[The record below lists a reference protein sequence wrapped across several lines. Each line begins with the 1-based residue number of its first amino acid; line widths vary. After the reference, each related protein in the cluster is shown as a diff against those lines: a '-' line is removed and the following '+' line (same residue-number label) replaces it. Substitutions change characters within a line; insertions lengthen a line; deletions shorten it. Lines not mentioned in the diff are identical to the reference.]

1 MESSNDSDLVFK
13 ILLLGDSE
21 VGKSCFLMRYS
32 ENVFIENYIT
42 TIGLDYKLKTVKLDT
57 GKTIKVQ
64 LWDTAGQ
71 DKYRTIAKN
80 YYKGSHGILLLYDIT
95 KQSSFDNIRE
105 WVRDIKEEVNEK
117 AILFLIGNKI
127 DMEDQRKIPKEKGVE
142 LAEEFKIPFF
152 EASAKSGENVDEV
165 FKALYNKICE
175 IYGDLER
182 ERGTKLIKKRKIKG
196 RCCLYHFQAGE
207 PLYTHEK
214 SIGSRKACFV

>member
-1 MESSNDSDLVFK
+1 MESSPESDFVFK

-32 ENVFIENYIT
+32 DNVFVENYIT
-42 TIGLDYKLKTVKLDT
+42 TIGLDYKLKTIKLDS
-57 GKTIKVQ
+57 GKVIKVQ

-95 KQSSFDNIRE
+95 KISSFENIRE
-105 WVRDIKEEVNEK
+105 WIQDIRQEVSPK
-117 AILFLIGNKI
+117 SIIFLIGNKI
-127 DMEDQRKIPKEKGVE
+127 DLTDQRKISKEQGEE

-165 FKALYNKICE
+165 FKALYEKIIE
-175 IYGDLER
+175 VYGYLER
-182 ERGTKLIKKRKIKG
+182 EKGSKLNKKQKNKG
-196 RCCLYHFQAGE
+196 KCCF
-207 PLYTHEK
+207 
-214 SIGSRKACFV
+214 

>member
-95 KQSSFDNIRE
+95 KKSSFDNIRE
-105 WVRDIKEEVNEK
+105 WVRDIKEEVSEK
-117 AILFLIGNKI
+117 AIIFLIGNKI
-127 DMEDQRKIPKEKGVE
+127 DMEEQRKITKEKGEE

-182 ERGTKLIKKRKIKG
+182 EKGSKLIKKQKIKG
-196 RCCLYHFQAGE
+196 RCCF
-207 PLYTHEK
+207 
-214 SIGSRKACFV
+214 

>member
-1 MESSNDSDLVFK
+1 MESSNDSDLVIK

-32 ENVFIENYIT
+32 DNVFIDNYIT

-105 WVRDIKEEVNEK
+105 WVRDIKEEVSEK
-117 AILFLIGNKI
+117 AIIFLIGNKI
-127 DMEDQRKIPKEKGVE
+127 DIEDQRKISKEKGEE

-152 EASAKSGENVDEV
+152 EASAKSGKNVDEV

-175 IYGDLER
+175 IYGDLEK
-182 ERGTKLIKKRKIKG
+182 ERGSKLIKKSKMKKK
-196 RCCLYHFQAGE
+196 CCF
-207 PLYTHEK
+207 
-214 SIGSRKACFV
+214 

>member
-1 MESSNDSDLVFK
+1 MESSPESDFVIK

-32 ENVFIENYIT
+32 DNVFVENYIT
-42 TIGLDYKLKTVKLDT
+42 TIGLDYKLKTVKLDS

-95 KQSSFDNIRE
+95 KMTSFENIRE
-105 WVRDIKEEVNEK
+105 CIRDIKEEVSEK
-117 AILFLIGNKI
+117 AIIFLIGNKI
-127 DMEDQRKIPKEKGVE
+127 DLTDNRKISKEKGEE
-142 LAEEFKIPFF
+142 LAEEYKIPFF

-165 FKALYNKICE
+165 FKALYKKISE
-175 IYGDLER
+175 VYGDLER
-182 ERGTKLIKKRKIKG
+182 EKGSKLNKKNKNKG
-196 RCCLYHFQAGE
+196 ICC
-207 PLYTHEK
+207 
-214 SIGSRKACFV
+214 I

>member
-182 ERGTKLIKKRKIKG
+182 EKGTKLIKKRKIKG
-196 RCCLYHFQAGE
+196 RCCL
-207 PLYTHEK
+207 
-214 SIGSRKACFV
+214 

>member
-1 MESSNDSDLVFK
+1 MESSPESDFVFK

-32 ENVFIENYIT
+32 DNVFVENYIT
-42 TIGLDYKLKTVKLDT
+42 TIGLDYKLKIVKLDS

-80 YYKGSHGILLLYDIT
+80 YYKGSHGILLLYDTT
-95 KQSSFDNIRE
+95 KMSSFENIRE
-105 WVRDIKEEVNEK
+105 WIQDIRQEVSPK
-117 AILFLIGNKI
+117 SIIFLIGNKI
-127 DMEDQRKIPKEKGVE
+127 DLTEQRKISKEQGEE

-165 FKALYNKICE
+165 FKALYEKIIE
-175 IYGDLER
+175 AYGDLEK
-182 ERGTKLIKKRKIKG
+182 EKGTKLNKKKQNKG
-196 RCCLYHFQAGE
+196 KCCF
-207 PLYTHEK
+207 
-214 SIGSRKACFV
+214 

>member
-105 WVRDIKEEVNEK
+105 WVRDIQEEVNEK

-196 RCCLYHFQAGE
+196 RCCL
-207 PLYTHEK
+207 
-214 SIGSRKACFV
+214 

>member
-182 ERGTKLIKKRKIKG
+182 ERGNKKNKKRKIKG
-196 RCCLYHFQAGE
+196 RCCL
-207 PLYTHEK
+207 
-214 SIGSRKACFV
+214 